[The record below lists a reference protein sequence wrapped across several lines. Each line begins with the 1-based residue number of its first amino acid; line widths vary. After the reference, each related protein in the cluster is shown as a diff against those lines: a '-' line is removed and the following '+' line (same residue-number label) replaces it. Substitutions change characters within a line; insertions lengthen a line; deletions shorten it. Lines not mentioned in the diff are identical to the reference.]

1 MADIPHPNGYYCQLT
16 HAGQN
21 YAARKVERSLLMEPT
36 RLVSVV
42 CNRLDSFPMSIR
54 AASRLGGRSQR
65 YRSLQTEFPNFLRVT
80 IDTNTV
86 VYHSCSHAT
95 AALNPFILVYSTPT
109 STNCHNH
116 VIEIC
121 CALRQLVRAAAC
133 CLYARI
139 CMIRWQG
146 LDVHNTSRLGRI
158 LEVPWTSLAS
168 SPKTSYLSSLRRRAR
183 IWLTAAALHFSALGL
198 ILLPWHSSILW

>member
-1 MADIPHPNGYYCQLT
+1 MLCATGSIPSPCQYGPPP
-16 HAGQN
+16 AWAVG
-21 YAARKVERSLLMEPT
+21 
-36 RLVSVV
+36 VSV
-42 CNRLDSFPMSIR
+42 IE
-54 AASRLGGRSQR
+54 SRKQSSQI
-65 YRSLQTEFPNFLRVT
+65 SCAHN
-80 IDTNTV
+80 
-86 VYHSCSHAT
+86 CSHAT
-95 AALNPFILVYSTPT
+95 AALNPFILVYSTHSHFYQP
-109 STNCHNH
+109 HNH

-146 LDVHNTSRLGRI
+146 LDVHNTSRLGRV
-158 LEVPWTSLAS
+158 LEVPWTSLQVDSAVPTLAS

>member
-1 MADIPHPNGYYCQLT
+1 M
-16 HAGQN
+16 
-21 YAARKVERSLLMEPT
+21 
-36 RLVSVV
+36 VSVV

-54 AASRLGGRSQR
+54 AASRLGSGSQR
-65 YRSLQTEFPNFLRVT
+65 YRIPQTEFPNFLRAT
-80 IDTNTV
+80 IDTNTAL
-86 VYHSCSHAT
+86 HHNCSHAT
-95 AALNPFILVYSTPT
+95 AALNPFILVYSTH
-109 STNCHNH
+109 SHFYQLHNH

-146 LDVHNTSRLGRI
+146 LDVHNTSRLGRV
-158 LEVPWTSLAS
+158 LEVPWTSLQVDSAVPTLAS
-168 SPKTSYLSSLRRRAR
+168 SPKTSYLSSLSRRAR

-198 ILLPWHSSILW
+198 ILLSSIPW